1 MSLPP
6 PVMPPPPPVTG
17 ALDGTAVSV
26 TVAGA
31 VTVAVAVAV
40 AVAVCVTVA
49 VPDDGGDGD
58 AEVAVAVPDVC
69 INAAV
74 DGVGLEPAA
83 PDSVAA
89 CAAVP
94 VSAIAAVPMA
104 RKPDARLI
112 RIAISRSCSLDRLV
126 MIMSNT
132 DQIGDRSVDH

>member
-1 MSLPP
+1 MPLLPS
-6 PVMPPPPPVTG
+6 VTPPPPPVTG
-17 ALDGTAVSV
+17 APDGAAV
-26 TVAGA
+26 TVAGI

-58 AEVAVAVPDVC
+58 AGVAVAVPDAC

-74 DGVGLEPAA
+74 DGVGLGPAA
-83 PDSVAA
+83 PDSAAA
-89 CAAVP
+89 CAAAP
-94 VSAIAAVPMA
+94 VSTIAAVPMA

-132 DQIGDRSVDH
+132 DQIGGS